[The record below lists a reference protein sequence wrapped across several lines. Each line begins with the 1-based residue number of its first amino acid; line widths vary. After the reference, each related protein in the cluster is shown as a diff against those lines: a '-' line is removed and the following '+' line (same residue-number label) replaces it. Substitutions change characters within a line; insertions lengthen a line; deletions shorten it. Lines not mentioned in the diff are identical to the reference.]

1 MYSHT
6 SNCRAQLPN
15 SFPSPLGTYFLLDT
29 IHNRILSSRHGTE
42 QESSVWELGQTEQV
56 SWKKNSMTPE
66 RERKGIPGKRNGMRS
81 LAPVLPKQLESTL
94 AHMGYLCRVWLRFTL
109 TARLRSLNFLE
120 FWCKE

>member
-66 RERKGIPGKRNGMRS
+66 REEGDSRQEKWDQKFGPSFTQTTRVYFSSHGMS
-81 LAPVLPKQLESTL
+81 V
-94 AHMGYLCRVWLRFTL
+94 
-109 TARLRSLNFLE
+109 
-120 FWCKE
+120 